1 MHKFHSTR
9 LALSLVTLLSTT
21 ALSAALAPSL
31 AQAQGQTPATG
42 GVKANPPV
50 VFAQTHS
57 DLQPDPA
64 ARFGRLPNGMT
75 YVIYKNATPPGT
87 ANVWMRIAAG
97 SMMERDSQRGLAHFI
112 EHMAFNGSEHV
123 PENEMTRILER
134 DGLAFGADTNAFT
147 SYDETVYMLNLQ
159 SVREPVIDDVLF
171 LMRETAD
178 KLSMDPGA
186 IDRERGVILGEE
198 RARASASQRAFDAIV
213 AAQFPGQKFPT
224 RSPIGLVDVIKTA
237 PASRLVEFYHD
248 FYRPEYATLIVVGDI
263 DPDQIEAKIKAK
275 FSDWVGKPQ
284 SDNALTD
291 FGVYKPKGLGSLT
304 YAEKGLR
311 SSTFLSWVKPWKD
324 EPETKQKD
332 YDDTISDLGLSILGE
347 RFHRAAA
354 AEGTAFQ
361 SANVAKSDIEKT
373 AKTYNLSIVPK
384 LHQDKAALTQALTMF
399 RQYLTYGVT
408 QDELDVALAAHET
421 EMLNAVKT
429 AKTRPS
435 TNLARLI
442 LSTLSDDAVFTAPAS
457 DYAFFEQI
465 KPRLTLNEINSKIKA
480 IDLGDGPMI
489 IREGETVSDF
499 DGPALE
505 ATYKAVMAEPV
516 ARPVASVRKTWPYTQ
531 FGEAGKVVDRQE
543 IADLGVTRVTFANG
557 VTLTV
562 KPTQFAENQVR
573 VAVRY
578 PGGDLTLAPKDV
590 LTKQTAAR
598 VGLASGGLGKLTSDE
613 VHDALAGKTYGMSF
627 FFGESATEFGGATT
641 SADLATQMQ
650 VLMAFATDPGF
661 RPSAIEKFKAG
672 LPNYF
677 ISLNASPTAVFADKG
692 VAYLHSDD
700 PRFVTPDQAAF
711 MSVTNDDVRAFVKH
725 TLDTAP
731 IEITMVGDVTV
742 DEAIKQVSQTF
753 ATLPPRPA
761 HITPLPNA
769 DEVRFPPGEGHK
781 VFTHTGRPDQNLSV
795 VAWPTHDFYANTQ
808 DAYGLDLLG
817 SVMTLRLLD
826 EVREKQGATYSA
838 GAGEHGS
845 LVFKGY
851 GFFMATATV
860 ATDGDAKFYDSVAKI
875 VEDLKTKPI
884 SDDEMNRALKPI
896 LEHEDNS
903 RKTNGF
909 WMELLDGSVQTPAQL
924 DTLRH
929 RKAQLMAVTA
939 ADLQRL
945 AQTYLVMSKA
955 QHIQV
960 KGEVKVAASAAK

>member
-1 MHKFHSTR
+1 MHKSSTR
-9 LALSLVTLLSTT
+9 LALSLAILLSTT
-21 ALSAALAPSL
+21 ALGATLAPSIDR
-31 AQAQGQTPATG
+31 AQAQTASS
-42 GVKANPPV
+42 VKANPPV
-50 VFAQTHS
+50 VFAQDHS
-57 DLQPDPA
+57 DLAPDPA

-123 PENEMTRILER
+123 PENEMTRILQR
-134 DGLAFGADTNAFT
+134 DGLAFGADTNAYT

-178 KLSMDPGA
+178 KLTLDPGA
-186 IDRERGVILGEE
+186 VERERGVILGEE

-213 AAQFPGQKFPT
+213 SAQFPGQKFPT
-224 RSPIGLVDVIKTA
+224 RKPIGLVDVIKTA
-237 PASRLVEFYHD
+237 PASRLAEFYHD

-291 FGVYKPKGLGSLT
+291 FGVYKPKGLASLT

-324 EPETKQKD
+324 EPETQQKD
-332 YDDTISDLGLSILGE
+332 YDDTISNLTLGILGE
-347 RFHRAAA
+347 RFHRASTL
-354 AEGTAFQ
+354 EGTAFQ
-361 SANVAKSDIEKT
+361 SASVAKSEVDKT
-373 AKTYNLSIVPK
+373 AKTYNLSIIPK
-384 LHQDKAALTQALTMF
+384 PHQDKAALTQALTMF
-399 RQYLTYGVT
+399 RQFLTYGVT

-421 EMLNAVKT
+421 AMRDGVST
-429 AKTRPS
+429 AKTRQTS
-435 TNLARLI
+435 NLTRLI
-442 LSTLSDDAVFTAPAS
+442 LSTIGDDAVFTAPAG
-457 DYAFFEQI
+457 DYAAFEQM
-465 KPRLTLNEINSKIKA
+465 KPRLTLSEINSKIKA

-505 ATYKAVMAEPV
+505 ATYKAAMATPV
-516 ARPVASVRKTWPYTQ
+516 ARPAAYVRKSWPYTQ
-531 FGEAGKVVDRQE
+531 FGAAGKVVARQE

-562 KPTQFAENQVR
+562 KPTKFAENQVHI
-573 VAVRY
+573 AVRY

-590 LTKQTAAR
+590 LTKQAAAR
-598 VGLASGGLGKLTSDE
+598 VGLISGGLGKLTSDE
-613 VHDALAGKTYGMSF
+613 VHDALAGKSYAMSF
-627 FFGESATEFGGATT
+627 VLGEGADEFGGATT
-641 SADLATQMQ
+641 SADLTTQMQ

-661 RPSAIEKFKAG
+661 RPSAMEKFKAG
-672 LPNYF
+672 LPNLY
-677 ISLNASPTAVFADKG
+677 ISLNSSPTAVFGDKG
-692 VAYLHSDD
+692 VAYLHDND

-711 MSVTNDDVRAFVKH
+711 AGVSNEDVRAFVKH
-725 TLDTAP
+725 ILDTAP
-731 IEITMVGDVTV
+731 IEITMVGDVSV

-753 ATLPPRPA
+753 ATLPTRPA

-769 DEVRFPPGEGHK
+769 DVVHFPTAQQQK

-795 VAWPTHDFYANTQ
+795 VAWPTHDFYANPTES
-808 DAYGLDLLG
+808 YGLDLLG

-860 ATDGDAKFYDSVAKI
+860 ATDGDAKFSDSVAKI
-875 VEDLKTKPI
+875 VEELKTKPI
-884 SDDEMNRALKPI
+884 SDDEMTRARKPI

-903 RKTNGF
+903 RKSNGF
-909 WMELLDGSVQTPAQL
+909 WMSMLDGSVQTPAQL
-924 DTLRH
+924 DTIRQ
-929 RKAQLMAVTA
+929 RKAQFMAITP

-960 KGEVKVAASAAK
+960 KGEDKAAVSGAK

>member
-1 MHKFHSTR
+1 MHKSSSR
-9 LALSLVTLLSTT
+9 LTLGLVILLSTT
-21 ALSAALAPSL
+21 ALAAGLAPGF
-31 AQAQGQTPATG
+31 AQAQPANAKA
-42 GVKANPPV
+42 KANPAV
-50 VFAQTHS
+50 VFAQDHS
-57 DLQPDPA
+57 DLAPDPG

-75 YVIYKNATPPGT
+75 YIIYKNATPPGT

-97 SMMERDSQRGLAHFI
+97 SLMERDTQRGLAHFI

-123 PENEMTRILER
+123 PENEMTRILQR

-147 SYDETVYMLNLQ
+147 SYDETVYMLNLP
-159 SVREPVIDDVLF
+159 SVGEPVIDDVLF

-178 KLSMDPGA
+178 KLSLDPGA

-198 RARASASQRAFDAIV
+198 RARASAAQRAFDAVV

-311 SSTFLSWVKPWKD
+311 SSTFLSWAKPWKD

-332 YDDTISDLGLSILGE
+332 YDDTITDLGLNILAE

-354 AEGTAFQ
+354 LESTAFQ
-361 SANVAKSDIEKT
+361 SASAAKSDVGKT
-373 AKTYNLSIVPK
+373 AQTYNLSIVPK

-421 EMLNAVKT
+421 QMRNAVST
-429 AKTRPS
+429 AKTRPN
-435 TNLARLI
+435 TNLTQLI
-442 LSTLSDDAVFTAPAS
+442 LSTLSDDAVFTAPAG
-457 DYAFFEQI
+457 DYAYFEHI
-465 KPRLTLNEINSKIKA
+465 KPRLTLSEVNGKIKA

-516 ARPVASVRKTWPYTQ
+516 APPVAAVRKTWPYTQ

-562 KPTQFAENQVR
+562 KPTKFAENEVR
-573 VAVRY
+573 IAVRY

-590 LTKQTAAR
+590 VTKQTAER
-598 VGLASGGLGKLTSDE
+598 VGLTSGGLGKLNSDE
-613 VHDALAGKTYGMSF
+613 VHDALAGKTYAASF
-627 FFGESATEFGGATT
+627 IFGEGADEFGGLTT

-661 RPSAIEKFKAG
+661 RPSAMEKFKAG
-672 LPNYF
+672 LPNFY
-677 ISLNASPTAVFADKG
+677 ISLNASPTSVFANKG
-692 VAYLHSDD
+692 MAYLHSDD
-700 PRFVTPDQAAF
+700 PRFVIPDQPAF
-711 MSVTNDDVRAFVKH
+711 MSVTNDEVRAFVKH

-731 IEITMVGDVTV
+731 IEITMVGDVAV

-753 ATLPPRPA
+753 ATLPKRPA
-761 HITPLPNA
+761 RITPLPHA
-769 DEVRFPPGEGHK
+769 DEARFPTALLHK

-795 VAWPTHDFYANTQ
+795 VAWPTPDFYANPT
-808 DAYGLDLLG
+808 DSYGLDLLG
-817 SVMTLRLLD
+817 SVMTIRLLD

-860 ATDGDAKFYDSVAKI
+860 ATDGDAKFYESVSKI
-875 VEDLKTKPI
+875 VEELKTKPI
-884 SDDEMNRALKPI
+884 SDDEMIRARKPI
-896 LEHEDNS
+896 LEHEENS

-909 WMELLDGSVQTPAQL
+909 WISMLDGSVQTPAQL
-924 DTLRH
+924 DTIRN
-929 RKAQLMAVTA
+929 RTAQFMAVTP

-945 AQTYLVMSKA
+945 ANAYLVMSKA

-960 KGEVKVAASAAK
+960 KGEVKAADSTAAASK

>member
-1 MHKFHSTR
+1 
-9 LALSLVTLLSTT
+9 
-21 ALSAALAPSL
+21 
-31 AQAQGQTPATG
+31 
-42 GVKANPPV
+42 
-50 VFAQTHS
+50 
-57 DLQPDPA
+57 
-64 ARFGRLPNGMT
+64 
-75 YVIYKNATPPGT
+75 
-87 ANVWMRIAAG
+87 
-97 SMMERDSQRGLAHFI
+97 
-112 EHMAFNGSEHV
+112 
-123 PENEMTRILER
+123 
-134 DGLAFGADTNAFT
+134 
-147 SYDETVYMLNLQ
+147 
-159 SVREPVIDDVLF
+159 
-171 LMRETAD
+171 
-178 KLSMDPGA
+178 
-186 IDRERGVILGEE
+186 VILGEE

-304 YAEKGLR
+304 YGEKGLR
-311 SSTFLSWVKPWKD
+311 SATFLSWAKPWKD

-332 YDDTISDLGLSILGE
+332 YDDTISDLGLTILGE

-354 AEGTAFQ
+354 LEGTAFQ
-361 SANVAKSDIEKT
+361 SANVAKRDIDKT
-373 AKTYNLSIVPK
+373 AKTYNLTIVPK
-384 LHQDKAALTQALTMF
+384 LHQDRAALTQALTMF

-421 EMLNAVKT
+421 QMRNAVST
-429 AKTRPS
+429 AKTRPN
-435 TNLARLI
+435 TNLTRLI
-442 LSTLSDDAVFTAPAS
+442 LSTLSDDAVFTAPAG
-457 DYAFFEQI
+457 DYAYFEQI
-465 KPRLTLNEINSKIKA
+465 KPRLTLNEINAKIKA

-516 ARPVASVRKTWPYTQ
+516 APPVAAVRKTWPYTQ

-562 KPTQFAENQVR
+562 KPTKFAEDQVQI
-573 VAVRY
+573 AVRY
-578 PGGDLTLAPKDV
+578 AGGDLTLAPKDV
-590 LTKQTAAR
+590 LTKQTAER
-598 VGLASGGLGKLTSDE
+598 IGLASGGLGKLTSDE
-613 VHDALAGKTYGMSF
+613 LHDALAGKSYAMSF
-627 FFGESATEFGGATT
+627 VFGEGADEFGGLTT
-641 SADLATQMQ
+641 PADLPTQMQ

-661 RPSAIEKFKAG
+661 RPSAMEKFKAG
-672 LPNYF
+672 LPNFY
-677 ISLNASPTAVFADKG
+677 IALNASPTSVFASKG
-692 VAYLHSDD
+692 MAYLHSDD
-700 PRFVTPDQAAF
+700 PRFVIPDQAAF
-711 MSVTNDDVRAFVKH
+711 MGVKNDEVRTFVKH

-731 IEITMVGDVTV
+731 IEITMVGDVAI

-753 ATLPPRPA
+753 ATLPTRPA
-761 HITPLPNA
+761 HVTPLPHA
-769 DEVRFPPGEGHK
+769 DEVRFPTTPPLHK

-795 VAWPTHDFYANTQ
+795 VAWPTHDFYANT
-808 DAYGLDLLG
+808 AESYGLDLLG

-838 GAGEHGS
+838 GAGEHSS

-860 ATDGDAKFYDSVAKI
+860 ATDGDAKFYESVSKI

-884 SDDEMNRALKPI
+884 SDDEMIRARKPI
-896 LEHEDNS
+896 LEHEENS

-909 WMELLDGSVQTPAQL
+909 WLALLDGSVQTPAQL
-924 DTLRH
+924 DTIRH
-929 RKAQLMAVTA
+929 RTAQLMAVTP

-945 AQTYLVMSKA
+945 ANTYLVMSKA
-955 QHIQV
+955 QHLQV
-960 KGEVKVAASAAK
+960 TGEVKAMAGAAVASK

>member
-1 MHKFHSTR
+1 MHKSSTR
-9 LALSLVTLLSTT
+9 LAVSLAILLSTT
-21 ALSAALAPSL
+21 ALGAGVKPNI
-31 AQAQGQTPATG
+31 AQAEVTV
-42 GVKANPPV
+42 GVKANPAV

-57 DLQPDPA
+57 DLKPDPA

-87 ANVWMRIAAG
+87 ANVWLRIAAG
-97 SMMERDSQRGLAHFI
+97 SLMERETQRGLAHFI

-123 PENEMTRILER
+123 PENEMTRILQR

-147 SYDETVYMLNLQ
+147 SYDQTVYMLNMQ

-178 KLSMDPGA
+178 KLTMDPGA
-186 IDRERGVILGEE
+186 VDRERGVILGEE

-213 AAQFPGQKFPT
+213 GAQFPGQKFPT

-263 DPDQIEAKIKAK
+263 DPDQMEAKIKAK

-311 SSTFLSWVKPWKD
+311 TSIFLTWAKPWKD
-324 EPETKQKD
+324 EPETAQKD
-332 YDDTISDLGLSILGE
+332 YDDTLTNLGLSILAE
-347 RFHRAAA
+347 RFHRATTLD
-354 AEGTAFQ
+354 GTAFQ
-361 SANVAKSDIEKT
+361 SANVSKSDVDKT
-373 AKTYNLSIVPK
+373 AKTYDLSVVPK
-384 LHQDKAALTQALTMF
+384 PHQDKAALTQALTMF

-408 QDELDVALAAHET
+408 QDELDVAMATHET
-421 EMLNAVKT
+421 QMLDGVNT

-435 TNLARLI
+435 TNLTRLI
-442 LSTLSDDAVFTAPAS
+442 LSTVADDAVFTAPAA
-457 DYAFFEQI
+457 DYAMFEKM
-465 KPRLTLNEINSKIKA
+465 KPRLTLNEVNSKIKA

-489 IREGETVSDF
+489 IREGETVTDF

-516 ARPVASVRKTWPYTQ
+516 ARPVAYVRKSWPYTQ
-531 FGEAGKVVDRQE
+531 FGEPGKVVARE
-543 IADLGVTRVTFANG
+543 EVADLGFTRVTFANG

-562 KPTQFAENQVR
+562 KPTKFAENQVR

-590 LTKQTAAR
+590 VTKMAAAR
-598 VGLASGGLGKLTSDE
+598 VGLSSGGLGKLTSDE
-613 VHDALAGKTYGMSF
+613 VHDALAGKTYGMGF
-627 FFGESATEFGGATT
+627 VIDEDAMEFGGATT
-641 SADLATQMQ
+641 SADLTTQMQ
-650 VLMAFATDPGF
+650 VLMAYATDPGF
-661 RPSAIEKFKAG
+661 RPNAMAKFKAG
-672 LPNYF
+672 LPNMY
-677 ISLNASPTAVFADKG
+677 ISLNSSPTVVFADKG
-692 VAYLHSDD
+692 MAYLHSDD
-700 PRFVTPDQAAF
+700 PRFVMPDQAAF
-711 MSVTNDDVRAFVKH
+711 MSVTNDEVRAFLKH
-725 TLDTAP
+725 TLDTSP

-753 ATLPPRPA
+753 ATLPTRPA
-761 HITPLPNA
+761 HITPLPKA
-769 DEVRFPPGEGHK
+769 DEVHFPTADLQK
-781 VFTHTGRPDQNLSV
+781 VFTHTGRADQNLSV
-795 VAWPTHDFYANTQ
+795 VAWPTHDFYANPKES
-808 DAYGLDLLG
+808 YGLDLLG
-817 SVMTLRLLD
+817 GVMTSRLLD

-838 GAGEHGS
+838 GAAEHGS

-851 GFFMATATV
+851 GYFMATATV

-875 VEDLKTKPI
+875 VQDLKDKPV
-884 SDDEMNRALKPI
+884 SDDEMTRARKPL
-896 LEHEDNS
+896 LEHDDNDH
-903 RKTNGF
+903 KTNGF
-909 WMELLDGSVQTPAQL
+909 WMGMLDGSVQTPAQL
-924 DTLRH
+924 TTLRQ
-929 RKAQLMAVTA
+929 RSAKLMAVTP

-955 QHIQV
+955 VHIQV
-960 KGEVKVAASAAK
+960 KGETRPAGSVASASK

>member
-1 MHKFHSTR
+1 MNQSKSTR
-9 LALSLVTLLSTT
+9 LALSLAVLLSTT
-21 ALSAALAPSL
+21 ALGAGLAPSMTQ
-31 AQAQGQTPATG
+31 AQAPA
-42 GVKANPPV
+42 GVKANPPF
-50 VFAQTHS
+50 VFAQDHS
-57 DLQPDPA
+57 DLKPDPA
-64 ARFGRLPNGMT
+64 ARFGRLANGMT

-97 SMMERDSQRGLAHFI
+97 SLMERESQRGLAHFI

-134 DGLAFGADTNAFT
+134 DGLSFGADTNAFT

-224 RSPIGLVDVIKTA
+224 RAPIGLVDVIKTA

-263 DPDQIEAKIKAK
+263 DPDRIEAKIKAK

-311 SSTFLSWVKPWKD
+311 SSTFLSWAKPWKD

-332 YDDTISDLGLSILGE
+332 YDDTVTDLGLNILRE
-347 RFHRAAA
+347 RFHRAATM
-354 AEGTAFQ
+354 EGTAFQ
-361 SANVAKSDIEKT
+361 SANVAKSDVDRT
-373 AKTYNLSIVPK
+373 AKTYDLSVVPK
-384 LHQDKAALTQALTMF
+384 LHQDKAALTQALTIF

-421 EMLNAVKT
+421 EMLNAVST
-429 AKTRPS
+429 AKTRPN
-435 TNLARLI
+435 TNITRLI
-442 LSTLSDDAVFTAPAS
+442 LSTLSNDAVFTAPAG

-489 IREGETVSDF
+489 IREGETVKDF

-516 ARPVASVRKTWPYTQ
+516 APPVAYVRKTWPYTQ
-531 FGEAGKVVDRQE
+531 FGEAGKVVARQE

-562 KPTQFAENQVR
+562 KPTKFAENQVS

-590 LTKQTAAR
+590 VTKEAAAR
-598 VGLASGGLGKLTSDE
+598 IGLASGGLGKLTFDE
-613 VHDALAGKTYGMSF
+613 LHDALAGKTYAMSF
-627 FFGESATEFGGATT
+627 VLGENAAEFGGATT
-641 SADLATQMQ
+641 TADLPTQMQ

-661 RPSAIEKFKAG
+661 RPSAMEKFKAG
-672 LPNYF
+672 LPNFY
-677 ISLNASPTAVFADKG
+677 ISLNSSPTVVFADKG
-692 VAYLHSDD
+692 MAYLHSDD

-711 MSVTNDDVRAFVKH
+711 MAVTNDDVRAFIKH
-725 TLDTAP
+725 TLDTGP
-731 IEITMVGDVTV
+731 IEITMVGDVPV
-742 DEAIKQVSQTF
+742 DEAIEQVSRTF
-753 ATLPPRPA
+753 ATLPSRPA
-761 HITPLPNA
+761 RMTPLPNA
-769 DEVRFPPGEGHK
+769 AEVRFPTAPQQK

-808 DAYGLDLLG
+808 EAYGLDLLG

-838 GAGEHGS
+838 GAGEHSS

-884 SDDEMNRALKPI
+884 GEDEMTRAIKPI

-903 RKTNGF
+903 RKTNSF
-909 WMELLDGSVQTPAQL
+909 WMSLLDGSVQTPAQL
-924 DTLRH
+924 ETLRH
-929 RKAQLMAVTA
+929 RKAQLMAVTS

-945 AQTYLVMSKA
+945 ANTYLVMSKA

-960 KGEVKVAASAAK
+960 KGEVKAADSAAAASK

>member
-1 MHKFHSTR
+1 MHKSSTR
-9 LALSLVTLLSTT
+9 LAVSLALLLSTT
-21 ALSAALAPSL
+21 ALGAGLAPSL
-31 AQAQGQTPATG
+31 ALAEAAGA
-42 GVKANPPV
+42 KANPPF
-50 VFAQTHS
+50 VFAQAHS

-64 ARFGRLPNGMT
+64 ARFGRLPNGIT

-123 PENEMTRILER
+123 PENEMTRILQR

-147 SYDETVYMLNLQ
+147 SYDETVYMLNLT
-159 SVREPVIDDVLF
+159 SVREPVIDDALF

-224 RSPIGLVDVIKTA
+224 RSPIGLVDIIKTA

-311 SSTFLSWVKPWKD
+311 SSTFLSWTKPWKD

-332 YDDTISDLGLSILGE
+332 YDDTITNLGLSILGE

-354 AEGTAFQ
+354 ADGTAFQ
-361 SANVAKSDIEKT
+361 SANVSKSDVDKT
-373 AKTYNLSIVPK
+373 ARSYDLSIVPK

-421 EMLNAVKT
+421 EMLNGVNT

-435 TNLARLI
+435 TSLARVI
-442 LSTLSDDAVFTAPAS
+442 LSTLSDDAVFTAPAG
-457 DYAFFEQI
+457 DYAYFEQI

-480 IDLGDGPMI
+480 TDLGDGPMI

-505 ATYKAVMAEPV
+505 ATYKAAMAEPV
-516 ARPVASVRKTWPYTQ
+516 APPVASVRKTWPYTQ
-531 FGEAGKVVDRQE
+531 FGVAGKVIDRQE
-543 IADLGVTRVTFANG
+543 IADLGVTRVIFANG

-562 KPTQFAENQVR
+562 KPTKFAENQVS

-590 LTKQTAAR
+590 LTKDAAAR

-613 VHDALAGKTYGMSF
+613 MHDALAGKSYGMSF
-627 FFGESATEFGGATT
+627 YFGENATEFGGATT
-641 SADLATQMQ
+641 TADLPTQMQ

-661 RPSAIEKFKAG
+661 RPSAMEKFKAG
-672 LPNYF
+672 LPNFY
-677 ISLNASPTAVFADKG
+677 ISLNSSPAVVFADKG
-692 VAYLHSDD
+692 MAYLHSDD

-711 MSVTNDDVRAFVKH
+711 MGVTNDEVRAFVKH

-753 ATLPPRPA
+753 ATLPARPA
-761 HITPLPNA
+761 RITPLPNA
-769 DEVRFPPGEGHK
+769 AEVHFPTAPLHK

-808 DAYGLDLLG
+808 ESYGLDLLG

-884 SDDEMNRALKPI
+884 SEDEMTRAIKPI

-909 WMELLDGSVQTPAQL
+909 WLSLLDGSVQTPAQL
-924 DTLRH
+924 ETLRR
-929 RKAQLMAVTA
+929 RKAQLMAVTP

-945 AQTYLVMSKA
+945 ANTYLVMSKA

-960 KGEVKVAASAAK
+960 RGEAKAADSAAAK